1 MRDWLKALREKKG
14 FSIKQA
20 AEQLDISES
29 YYCLIENGERQK
41 KLDFSLVVKLS
52 QLLGVSMQEIATF
65 EARPHNTTAADQ

>member
-1 MRDWLKALREKKG
+1 MRNWLKALREKKG
-14 FSIKQA
+14 LSMKQA

-52 QLLGVSMQEIATF
+52 QLLGISMQEIAVF
-65 EARPHNTTAADQ
+65 ETQSNDTAETDR